1 MVNVAETG
9 HQPGFAM
16 VDFGMVRHQ
25 PVFRAGGEHGAFYVG
40 IGLLAGAQSKLGM
53 QRAGAENRD
62 IGAVARH
69 QRQRGAA
76 GEQPLLTVPL
86 AAKQD
91 ELDIGAV
98 AKQLGDIQRSGDH
111 GHGAFQLGSDG
122 QQGTPGVE
130 KQRRAGGDARGDLLA
145 ETLLGSGEQGVSSL
159 ARHRRDVKR
168 DGAAVA
174 FLQYALVF
182 QLAEIPAYGIGRH
195 LQRINQFA
203 DAQLTGFT
211 QPVEDVFLS
220 GELMHDE
227 RLRKLTQ

>member
-25 PVFRAGGEHGAFYVG
+25 PVFRAGGSMARFTASASW
-40 IGLLAGAQSKLGM
+40 LALSPVRHE
-53 QRAGAENRD
+53 RAGAENRD

-98 AKQLGDIQRSGDH
+98 ANSWAISSEAVITVMGPFSWLATASS
-111 GHGAFQLGSDG
+111 AL
-122 QQGTPGVE
+122 
-130 KQRRAGGDARGDLLA
+130 RRRETASSRRDARGDLLA
-145 ETLLGSGEQGVSSL
+145 ETLLGSEQGVSSL